1 MKGKK
6 CVGEEGER
14 IAALYLEG
22 LGQRIIYR
30 NWRAAH
36 KEIDIISLQDK
47 VLHIVEV
54 KSVTAHLED
63 PVLKVDG
70 RKQKNLTE
78 AAKAFLNSEHRE
90 NLPHDLE
97 VNFDVVSIVFDEN
110 DSATVRYYPQ
120 AYIPI
125 YV

>member
-1 MKGKK
+1 MKNNK

-14 IAALYLEG
+14 IACLYLES
-22 LGQRIIYR
+22 LGQQIIYR

-36 KEIDIISLQDK
+36 KEIDIISIQDA

-63 PVLKVDG
+63 PALKVNQS
-70 RKQKNLTE
+70 KQKNLVE
-78 AAKAFLNSEHRE
+78 ATKAFLNSEYRN

-97 VNFDVVSIVFDEN
+97 VYFDVVSIVFDEN
-110 DSATVRYYPQ
+110 GKATVRYYPQ
-120 AYIPI
+120 AYIPT

>member
-1 MKGKK
+1 MKDKK
-6 CVGEEGER
+6 CVGQEGER
-14 IAALYLEG
+14 IACLYLEG
-22 LGQRIIYR
+22 LGQRIICR

-36 KEIDIISLQDK
+36 KEIDIISIQDN

-63 PVLKVDG
+63 PVLKVN
-70 RKQKNLTE
+70 RQKQKNLAE
-78 AAKAFLNSEHRE
+78 AAKAFLNSENRN

-97 VNFDVVSIVFDEN
+97 VYFDVVSIVFDEN
-110 DSATVRYYPQ
+110 DLATVKYYPQ
-120 AYIPI
+120 AYIPT